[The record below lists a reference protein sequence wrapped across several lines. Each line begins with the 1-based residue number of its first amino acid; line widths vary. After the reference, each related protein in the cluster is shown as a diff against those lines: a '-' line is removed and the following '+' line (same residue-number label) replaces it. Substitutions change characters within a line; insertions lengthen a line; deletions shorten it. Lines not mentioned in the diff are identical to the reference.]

1 MGKHN
6 FDIES
11 YCRITNDKVVVNNE
25 LLMQKGESGDWLAD
39 IYHHIGMQY
48 PKFFK
53 MDRLCKVGTLAA
65 ELVLKDKTFD
75 HETVKADWAVILMN
89 SASSL
94 DDDRQY
100 QETIRDRE
108 NYYPSPSIFV
118 YTLANIVTGE
128 IAIRHKIGGESSFYV
143 FEHFDGARM
152 DELAARAFDDNP
164 ELKTLLCGWVDYD
177 TDGCDVLLC
186 SFIRK
191 ENKKS
196 SGNITEYLK
205 QLYKNQ

>member
-25 LLMQKGESGDWLAD
+25 LLMQKGEPGDWLAD

-65 ELVLKDKTFD
+65 ELILKDKTFD
-75 HETVKADWAVILMN
+75 RETVKADWAVILMN

-164 ELKTLLCGWVDYD
+164 ELNTLLCGWVDYD
-177 TDGCDVLLC
+177 TDRCDVLLC
-186 SFIRK
+186 SFIRTESK
-191 ENKKS
+191 ES
-196 SGNITEYLK
+196 SENIAEYLN

>member
-11 YCRITNDKVVVNNE
+11 YCRITNEKVVVNNE
-25 LLMQKGESGDWLAD
+25 LLMQKVESGDWLAD

-53 MDRLCKVGTLAA
+53 MDHLCKVGTLAA

-143 FEHFDGARM
+143 FEHFDGTRM

-164 ELKTLLCGWVDYD
+164 ELNTLLCGWVDYD

-191 ENKKS
+191 EGKES
-196 SGNITEYLK
+196 TGNISEYLN

>member
-11 YCRITNDKVVVNNE
+11 YCRITNEKVLVNNE
-25 LLMQKGESGDWLAD
+25 LLMQKGESEDWLAD

-152 DELAARAFDDNP
+152 DKLAARAFDDNP
-164 ELKTLLCGWVDYD
+164 ELNTLLCGWVDYD

-191 ENKKS
+191 ESKES
-196 SGNITEYLK
+196 SENIAEYLN

>member
-11 YCRITNDKVVVNNE
+11 YCRITNEKVVVNNE

-100 QETIRDRE
+100 QRPSATGRTTTPAHPYSSI
-108 NYYPSPSIFV
+108 PSPTSSPERLPSA
-118 YTLANIVTGE
+118 T
-128 IAIRHKIGGESSFYV
+128 RSGESSFYV

-164 ELKTLLCGWVDYD
+164 ELNTLLCGWVDYD

-191 ENKKS
+191 ESKES
-196 SGNITEYLK
+196 SENIAEYLN

>member
-11 YCRITNDKVVVNNE
+11 YCRITNEKVVVNSK
-25 LLMQKGESGDWLAD
+25 LLMQKGEPGDWLAD
-39 IYHHIGMQY
+39 IYHQIGMQY

-75 HETVKADWAVILMN
+75 RETVKADWAVILMH

-164 ELKTLLCGWVDYD
+164 ELNTLLCGWVDYD

-191 ENKKS
+191 ESKES
-196 SGNITEYLK
+196 SENIAEYLN

>member
-1 MGKHN
+1 
-6 FDIES
+6 
-11 YCRITNDKVVVNNE
+11 
-25 LLMQKGESGDWLAD
+25 
-39 IYHHIGMQY
+39 
-48 PKFFK
+48 

-75 HETVKADWAVILMN
+75 RETVKADWAVILMN

-164 ELKTLLCGWVDYD
+164 ELNTLLCGWVDYD

-191 ENKKS
+191 ESKES
-196 SGNITEYLK
+196 SENIAEYLN

>member
-11 YCRITNDKVVVNNE
+11 YCRFTNEKVVVNNE
-25 LLMQKGESGDWLAD
+25 LLMQKGEPGDWLAD

-152 DELAARAFDDNP
+152 DELVARAFDDNP
-164 ELKTLLCGWVDYD
+164 ELNTLLCGWVDYD

-191 ENKKS
+191 ESKES
-196 SGNITEYLK
+196 SENIAEYLN

>member
-1 MGKHN
+1 MGKYD

-25 LLMQKGESGDWLAD
+25 LLLQKSNGDDWLAD
-39 IYHHIGMQY
+39 IYRHIGMQY

-53 MDRLCKVGTLAA
+53 MDHLCKAGTLAA
-65 ELVLKDKTFD
+65 ELVLRDKDFD
-75 HETVKADWAVILMN
+75 RETAKADWAIILMN

-94 DDDRQY
+94 DDDRHY
-100 QETIRDRE
+100 QETIRDKD

-152 DELAARAFDDNP
+152 NDLVSRAFCDNP
-164 ELKTLLCGWVDYD
+164 ELNTLLCGWVDYD
-177 TDGCDVLLC
+177 TTGCDVLLC

-191 ENKKS
+191 EEHASENLS
-196 SGNITEYLK
+196 DYLN

>member
-11 YCRITNDKVVVNNE
+11 YCRITNEKVVVNNE
-25 LLMQKGESGDWLAD
+25 LLMQKGEPGDWLAD
-39 IYHHIGMQY
+39 IYHQIGMQY

-75 HETVKADWAVILMN
+75 RETVKADWAVILMN

-152 DELAARAFDDNP
+152 DELVARAFDDNP
-164 ELKTLLCGWVDYD
+164 ELNTLLCGWVDYD

-191 ENKKS
+191 ESKES
-196 SGNITEYLK
+196 SENIAEYLN

>member
-11 YCRITNDKVVVNNE
+11 YCRITNDKVVVNSK

-39 IYHHIGMQY
+39 IYRHIGMQY

-164 ELKTLLCGWVDYD
+164 ELNTLLCGWVDYD

-191 ENKKS
+191 ESKES
-196 SGNITEYLK
+196 SENIAEYLN